1 MVRSGFASL
10 SPPLCGSALGFWKL
24 DMLHENPENAIDFWA
39 LIAGL
44 IEPSKRSN
52 LYIFVKCIVVA
63 YHVSFLTQLES
74 TQLDN

>member
-1 MVRSGFASL
+1 
-10 SPPLCGSALGFWKL
+10 
-24 DMLHENPENAIDFWA
+24 MLHENPENATDFWA
-39 LIAGL
+39 LIAGP
-44 IEPSKRSN
+44 IEPSKRLN